1 MKGRIELPP
10 PPAFEVTAKTFVLV
24 NLFGVPALAFVYSL
38 LAKGGA
44 LAAMPPFVFVVL
56 ALAIGVGVIGY
67 NAWLTWRAKRADG
80 WTPGVWAMA
89 LWTFAC
95 AMTLLFFGSFS
106 PISMALAYGG
116 LF

>member
-10 PPAFEVTAKTFVLV
+10 PPPIAQTVKTFVLV
-24 NLFGVPALAFVYSL
+24 NLFGVPALAFIYRLVT
-38 LAKGGA
+38 KGGA
-44 LAAMPPFVFVVL
+44 LAAMPPFIFIVL
-56 ALAIGVGVIGY
+56 ALAIGLGVIGY

-80 WTPGVWAMA
+80 WAPPVVAMA
-89 LWTFAC
+89 LWTIAC

-106 PISMALAYGG
+106 PISLALAYGG